1 MDYKKQYLKYK
12 LKYLILKKSQ
22 TKIYGGALQEKK
34 HGCSPQKL
42 TDEDKKLGL
51 FIGPPFGFETY
62 AKLQIFDDYSDSNR
76 TRYIMKDNLDSLK
89 DKFKITDNG
98 TTKCTASGKKIEVYI
113 LEKNPPSPPLSSI
126 KPPYPPQPE
135 LDLEPEPEP
144 EPELELEPEPEP
156 EPEPDLSSRHQL
168 PALDDF

>member
-22 TKIYGGALQEKK
+22 TKIYGGAEQEKK
-34 HGCSPQKL
+34 QGRHQDNL

-51 FIGPPFGFETY
+51 LSIPPFGLGTY

-76 TRYIMKDNLDSLK
+76 TRYIMEDNFNSLK

-98 TTKCTASGKKIEVYI
+98 TIKCNASGKKIEVYK
-113 LEKNPPSPPLSSI
+113 LEKNPPSPPLSSE
-126 KPPYPPQPE
+126 KPPHPPPPE
-135 LDLEPEPEP
+135 H
-144 EPELELEPEPEP
+144 EPEPEP
-156 EPEPDLSSRHQL
+156 EPEPNPEPL
-168 PALDDF
+168 PTRRRPLPPLDDF